1 MDIKPTKYKKGDMV
15 RLKKWSTESLGIVME
30 QDAAIVN
37 VHWIVCPKHIYGLRG
52 RVAVYNLI
60 SVEKGD

>member
-15 RLKKWSTESLGIVME
+15 RYYRMTSETLGIVKS
-30 QDAAIVN
+30 Q
-37 VHWIVCPKHIYGLRG
+37 RG
-52 RVAVYNLI
+52 ARVEVEWVLWPFQQTARRREYPMYNLI

>member
-15 RLKKWSTESLGIVME
+15 RYYRMTSETLGIVKS
-30 QDAAIVN
+30 Q
-37 VHWIVCPKHIYGLRG
+37 RG
-52 RVAVYNLI
+52 ALIEVEWVLWPFRTRHREYPMYNLI